1 MNPPKKLTTRQK
13 TEAEE
18 QALAQRQAQSREERE
33 FGSVEEMLRHD
44 ALHTPV
50 PPAIS
55 YRLQESISKTP
66 RPVSSW
72 WQRWFGGSR

>member
-1 MNPPKKLTTRQK
+1 MNPPKKLTTRQT
-13 TEAEE
+13 TEAEAE
-18 QALAQRQAQSREERE
+18 GLAQQQAQGGAE

-55 YRLQESISKTP
+55 YRLQESIGKAP
-66 RPVSSW
+66 RPATSW